1 MLYNTVKQFRTL
13 ISEKL
18 ASFSFTV
25 EKEHITLPFLMHSAT
40 WKNYALHFVEWIQ
53 EATEETRKKKIPFKL
68 VGTELENLNVR
79 QEVQSKQSNLLCLK
93 AGQFDPSR
101 VHLYTI
107 AF

>member
-40 WKNYALHFVEWIQ
+40 
-53 EATEETRKKKIPFKL
+53 
-68 VGTELENLNVR
+68 
-79 QEVQSKQSNLLCLK
+79 
-93 AGQFDPSR
+93 
-101 VHLYTI
+101 
-107 AF
+107 